1 METRPWL
8 AREEDENAA
17 TPMHMVVVWGKIDM
31 LTVLLEHDRHLGY
44 VINKDGDSL
53 LCNAAFRGHVGVA
66 RELLKHCPDAPY
78 YNPIN
83 GWTCLHFAVLY
94 EQTEFV
100 EFVLGSPQLGKLVNM
115 QVKNDGRTAL
125 HLAVEKCNPKM
136 VAALLRHPDIDATVM
151 NSVGNPAAWTLVDA
165 IDHATTLNWVR
176 IFAQYICRSLH
187 L

>member
-8 AREEDENAA
+8 AREENEQTA
-17 TPMHMVVVWGKIDM
+17 TPMHMVVQWGKTDM

-44 VINKDGDSL
+44 VINKVGTPL
-53 LCNAAFRGHVGVA
+53 LVIAAGRGHVGVA

-83 GWTCLHFAVLY
+83 GWTCLHHAVAY

-151 NSVGNPAAWTLVDA
+151 NSVGNPAAWTLFGA
-165 IDHATTLNWVR
+165 IDHAKTLNWVR
-176 IFAQYICRSLH
+176 IFAPYNM
-187 L
+187 